1 MPNRVNTRARNVGGA
16 YDKLGISA
24 GQCKIN
30 HFIPF
35 STSAIALH
43 KKYIG
48 EKMNVYVPSTYIYSY
63 IIEYLPGE
71 ATIQQTS
78 NLECYTSLNL
88 MKRRF
93 IIRSGGAPGI

>member
-1 MPNRVNTRARNVGGA
+1 
-16 YDKLGISA
+16 
-24 GQCKIN
+24 
-30 HFIPF
+30 
-35 STSAIALH
+35 
-43 KKYIG
+43 
-48 EKMNVYVPSTYIYSY
+48 MNVYVPSTYIYSY

-88 MKRRF
+88 MKHRF